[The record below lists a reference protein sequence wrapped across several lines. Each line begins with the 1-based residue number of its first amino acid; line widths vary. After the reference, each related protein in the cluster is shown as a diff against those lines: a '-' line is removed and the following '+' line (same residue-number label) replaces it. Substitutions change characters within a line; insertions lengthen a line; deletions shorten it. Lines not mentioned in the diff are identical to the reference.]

1 MPKWGENSKKTE
13 AKDREQQ
20 KKNEKKH
27 QEDKKKQEEIWKE
40 TDPKVLKKQAKEQEK
55 REKER
60 QQKEKQLEKK
70 QLYEEEIQQI
80 SSNKSKL
87 NTKEIR
93 ILKEEVAKVNLKNE
107 QAQQEKYQ
115 PDNKIVKQVDYAN
128 DDSDDLDEQLNKE
141 FNYMYKMQGIQS
153 DGMIVA
159 DNLDKALTVLT
170 IDGQVDK
177 HPEKRVKGAWK
188 AFVDEQLSSYRKEYS
203 SLKRNQVLNIMWK
216 EFEKSE
222 RNPMNNA
229 NNFVWNKK
237 KKIEDE

>member
-107 QAQQEKYQ
+107 QALQEKYQ
-115 PDNKIVKQVDYAN
+115 PDYAN